1 MKKLSVIIIILIIAN
16 QFLTACNN
24 HIYSSRDLEVI
35 REERFPISWGKE
47 LKVKVDGGDVTV
59 TGWDRSEVYIKVLGN
74 KNAREKLEFIFDNN
88 DSYVEFRT
96 ETKSSFSSWFSNLSL
111 KIEIKVPEKFNTKIH
126 TSGGD
131 LRLGGVEGSHDL
143 NTSGGDIV
151 CKEFSGK
158 LEAST
163 SGGDVVLVGSDCPII
178 AQTSGGDIK
187 LNYSGENMG
196 IDLSTSG
203 GDILVKL
210 PENFDAA
217 MELSTSGGD
226 VSCNLSVNNTTKL
239 SESKIIGDLNNGG
252 EEFIAHTS
260 GGDINVRKK

>member
-1 MKKLSVIIIILIIAN
+1 MKKLSVLIIILIIAF

-24 HIYSSRDLEVI
+24 YVYSNGDLEVI
-35 REERFPISWGKE
+35 REERFPISRGKE

-74 KNAREKLEFIFDNN
+74 ENAREKLDFIFDNN

-96 ETKSSFSSWFSNLSL
+96 KTKSLFSSWFSYLSL
-111 KIEIKVPEKFNTKIH
+111 KIEVKIPEKFNTKIH

-131 LRLGGVEGSHDL
+131 LRLRGVEGSHDL

-151 CKEFSGK
+151 CKEFRGK

-163 SGGDVVLVGSDCPII
+163 SGGDVVLVGSDCAII

-203 GDILVKL
+203 GDILIKL

-226 VSCNLSVNNTTKL
+226 VSCNLSLNNVIKL
-239 SESKIIGDLNNGG
+239 SESKIIADLNNGG
-252 EEFIAHTS
+252 KEFIAHTS
-260 GGDINVRKK
+260 GGDIDVRKK

>member
-1 MKKLSVIIIILIIAN
+1 MKKLSALILILIIAS
-16 QFLTACNN
+16 QFLVACNN
-24 HIYSSRDLEVI
+24 HIYSSGDPEVI
-35 REERFPISWGKE
+35 REERFQISWGKE

-74 KNAREKLEFIFDNN
+74 ENAREKLEFIFDNN

-96 ETKSSFSSWFSNLSL
+96 ETKSLFSSWFSNLSL
-111 KIEIKVPEKFNTKIH
+111 KIEVKVPEKFNTKIH

-131 LRLGGVEGSHDL
+131 LRLGGVDGSHDL

-163 SGGDVVLVGSDCPII
+163 SGGDVVLVGSDCSII
-178 AQTSGGDIK
+178 AQTSGGDIN

-203 GDILVKL
+203 GDILIEL
-210 PENFDAA
+210 PENFDAD
-217 MELSTSGGD
+217 MKISSSGGD
-226 VSCNLSVNNTTKL
+226 VTCNMTLNNAAKV
-239 SESKIIGDLNNGG
+239 SEHKIVAKLNNGG
-252 EEFIAHTS
+252 KELIAHTS
-260 GGDINVRKK
+260 GGDIDVRKK

>member
-1 MKKLSVIIIILIIAN
+1 MKKLSVIIVILIIAI

-24 HIYSSRDLEVI
+24 HIYSSGDLEVI

-59 TGWDRSEVYIKVLGN
+59 TGWDRSEVHIKVLGN
-74 KNAREKLEFIFDNN
+74 ENARGKLEFIFDNN

-96 ETKSSFSSWFSNLSL
+96 KTKSLFSSWFSNLSL
-111 KIEIKVPEKFNTKIH
+111 EIEIKVPEKFNTKIH

-131 LRLGGVEGSHDL
+131 LRLRGVEGSHDL

-151 CKEFSGK
+151 CKEFSGN

-163 SGGDVVLVGSDCPII
+163 SGGDVVLVGLDCSII

-203 GDILVKL
+203 GDILIKL

-226 VSCNLSVNNTTKL
+226 VSCNLSLNNVTKL
-239 SESKIIGDLNNGG
+239 SESKIIADLNNGG
-252 EEFIAHTS
+252 KEFVAHTS

>member
-1 MKKLSVIIIILIIAN
+1 MKKLSALILILIIAI

-24 HIYSSRDLEVI
+24 HVYSSGDLEVI

-59 TGWDRSEVYIKVLGN
+59 TGWDRSEVHIKVLGN
-74 KNAREKLEFIFDNN
+74 ENAREKLEFIFDNN

-96 ETKSSFSSWFSNLSL
+96 KTKSSFSSWFSNLSL
-111 KIEIKVPEKFNTKIH
+111 KIEVKVPEKFNMKIH
-126 TSGGD
+126 
-131 LRLGGVEGSHDL
+131 
-143 NTSGGDIV
+143 TSGGDIV

-163 SGGDVVLVGSDCPII
+163 SGGDVVLVGSDCSII

-203 GDILVKL
+203 GDILIEL
-210 PENFDAA
+210 PENFDAD
-217 MELSTSGGD
+217 MKISSSGGD
-226 VSCNLSVNNTTKL
+226 VTCNMTLNNATRV
-239 SESKIIGDLNNGG
+239 SEHKIVAKLNNGG
-252 EEFIAHTS
+252 KELIAHTS
-260 GGDINVRKK
+260 GGDIDVRKK